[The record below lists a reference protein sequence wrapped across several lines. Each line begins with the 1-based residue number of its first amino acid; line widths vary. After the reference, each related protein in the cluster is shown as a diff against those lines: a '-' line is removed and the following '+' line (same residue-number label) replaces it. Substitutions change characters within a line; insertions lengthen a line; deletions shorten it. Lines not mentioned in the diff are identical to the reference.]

1 MMAVNPQ
8 IPSEGPL
15 SILTESDWTNVSEY
29 LSYGGTRNLHKAYRI
44 PLTCL
49 HYSIEN
55 GRYRTKYELLRK
67 ANPGVHIEPREER
80 WSTEISKMLNGTFE
94 DPVHGVNTRLE
105 RSHFEALR
113 EDIRNRGQERPGIVL
128 ENGAVIS
135 GNRRLAVLNELYHEA
150 QETRF
155 GVFEAFIIPA
165 RGSVSATDRWR
176 LEMSAQVGQARLTR
190 TYSAIERLLKIEEG
204 IRLLM
209 EHDSQTTEDNAIN
222 AIANDFGADPETIE
236 ADYASLVHIREYLE
250 ALGHPEEWW
259 KVEGLTEVFT
269 ELTPTLAVA
278 TLSMRP
284 ADRGAFKR
292 QIFHI
297 IKNKQAN
304 YELLRTI
311 RSAIGSSRR
320 SLGVPSAISILLQSA
335 PDSASLATEPTSNS
349 EADATQL
356 VDNFDAEVQARRDE
370 QRPLKL
376 ADRAVTN
383 LRTLN
388 DVINRGIQSGAS
400 TPELVQKIT
409 EARDLSDDC
418 LSRLTE

>member
-1 MMAVNPQ
+1 MTVNPQ

-15 SILTESDWTNVSEY
+15 SSLTESDWTNVSEY

-44 PLTCL
+44 PLTYL
-49 HYSIEN
+49 HYNIEN
-55 GRYRTKYELLRK
+55 GRYRTKYELLKK
-67 ANPGVHIEPREER
+67 ANPGVHIDPREER
-80 WSTEISKMLNGTFE
+80 WSTEITKMLNGTFE
-94 DPVHGVNTRLE
+94 DPITGVNTRLE
-105 RSHFEALR
+105 RSHFEALK

-128 ENGAVIS
+128 ESGGVIS
-135 GNRRLAVLNELYHEA
+135 GNRRLAALRDLYQEA

-155 GVFEAFIIPA
+155 GVFEAFMIPG

-190 TYSAIERLLKIEEG
+190 NYSPIERLLKIEEG

-209 EHDSQTTEDNAIN
+209 EHDPQTTEDSAIN
-222 AIANDFGADPETIE
+222 VVANDFGADPDTIKG
-236 ADYASLVHIREYLE
+236 DYASLVHIREYLE
-250 ALGHPEEWW
+250 AIGHPEEWW

-269 ELTPTLAVA
+269 EVTPTLADA
-278 TLSMRP
+278 TQSMRP

-297 IKNKQAN
+297 IKNKQAD

-311 RSAIGSSRR
+311 RSTIGSSRP
-320 SLGVPSAISILLQSA
+320 SLGVPSAINILLESA
-335 PDSASLATEPTSNS
+335 PGSESLATEPTPAS
-349 EADATQL
+349 EAEAAQL
-356 VDNFDAEVQARRDE
+356 VENYSAEVQARRDE
-370 QRPLKL
+370 QKPLKL

-388 DVINRGIQSGAS
+388 DVISRGIPSGAPTS
-400 TPELVQKIT
+400 QLVQKIT
-409 EARDLSDDC
+409 EAKDLSDDC
-418 LSRLTE
+418 LSRLNE